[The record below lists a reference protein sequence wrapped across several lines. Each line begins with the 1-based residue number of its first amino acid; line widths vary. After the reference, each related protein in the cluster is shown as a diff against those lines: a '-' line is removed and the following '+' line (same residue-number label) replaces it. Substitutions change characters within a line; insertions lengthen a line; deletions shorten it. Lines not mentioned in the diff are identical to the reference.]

1 MVGGVLCVVV
11 SGSGGSEWGEAD
23 PGEQGCAGG
32 RYGPRV
38 GQRGEMPGVDSGG
51 CLMKT
56 HELYCALR
64 GGFQCL
70 VATLKD

>member
-1 MVGGVLCVVV
+1 MVGGVLRVVV
-11 SGSGGSEWGEAD
+11 SGSGGSEWDEAD
-23 PGEQGCAGG
+23 PRGQGCAGG

-56 HELYCALR
+56 HKLYSAPW
-64 GGFQCL
+64 GVFQCL